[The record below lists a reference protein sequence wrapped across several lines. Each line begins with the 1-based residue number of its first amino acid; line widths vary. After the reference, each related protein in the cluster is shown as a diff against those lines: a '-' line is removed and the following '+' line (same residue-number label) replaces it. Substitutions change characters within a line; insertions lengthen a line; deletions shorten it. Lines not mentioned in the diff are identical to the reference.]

1 MQEILL
7 KDILKD
13 SYQKALKKVTLFLLL
28 NSLPFN
34 GKNCKE

>member
-13 SYQKALKKVTLFLLL
+13 SYQKALKKVTLVFLL
-28 NSLPFN
+28 NPLPFN
-34 GKNCKE
+34 GQNCKE